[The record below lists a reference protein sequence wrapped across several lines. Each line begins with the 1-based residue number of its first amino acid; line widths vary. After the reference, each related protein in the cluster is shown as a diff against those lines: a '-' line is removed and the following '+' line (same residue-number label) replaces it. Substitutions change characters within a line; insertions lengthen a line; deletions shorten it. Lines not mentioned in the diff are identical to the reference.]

1 MWRFPVTGSTP
12 AYTRTR
18 RAPLGSTSM
27 PLLDRALLVLGR
39 PATRGDYRT
48 ICHEWCHA
56 SGTSD
61 LDIGVSA
68 GQTWSR
74 RSGSNRRP
82 TAYKAVAL
90 PLSYTGVRV
99 IVRGTGGTD
108 PVVGGSNP

>member
-1 MWRFPVTGSTP
+1 MTNRQNWCHTGSETTLP
-12 AYTRTR
+12 DV
-18 RAPLGSTSM
+18 G
-27 PLLDRALLVLGR
+27 
-39 PATRGDYRT
+39 
-48 ICHEWCHA
+48 A
-56 SGTSD
+56 S
-61 LDIGVSA
+61 ISA
-68 GQTWSR
+68 GERPSR